1 MKLDFGKFG
10 AGLGWVGLGWVFK
23 GLDWE
28 GNAALVGLL
37 RLESNFLKLGF
48 FDKKLNR
55 VKIVSESN
63 FLRNFD
69 QNLICGD
76 STAAAK
82 IAYLY
87 I

>member
-1 MKLDFGKFG
+1 MGFKE
-10 AGLGWVGLGWVFK
+10 AGLGRECCFGRTFAI
-23 GLDWE
+23 D
-28 GNAALVGLL
+28 
-37 RLESNFLKLGF
+37 FLKLGF